1 MPINTWNRLLKHK
14 YISVNNISISTYS
27 KIEKNKPLAVFF
39 HGFGGNYFGL
49 TSLAHELSCKYSILI
64 VELPSHGKSS
74 IANLDHTI
82 LLNAFYISL
91 IKIIKKEF
99 EEPKIIIAHSFG
111 CFIAKNNVI
120 SKKIPTVLIC
130 PVYAPSSSFLKGMFL
145 SQKSSLFMVLSNMP
159 ILSPFK
165 ALFLQ
170 RRWSLQAFINIFE
183 NIFYCQN
190 SIKQLLS
197 QQNLIDIALKKDIFF
212 NNYVKLVINGKSDN
226 TIDKNKK
233 ELSKKLFKHAN
244 IVDLKGGH
252 LLPME
257 SPKEIAKTIINYF

>member
-1 MPINTWNRLLKHK
+1 MPINPWNRLLKHK

-49 TSLAHELSCKYSILI
+49 TPLAYELSCKYSILI

-74 IANLDHTI
+74 IANLNHTI
-82 LLNAFYISL
+82 LLNTFYISL
-91 IKIIKKEF
+91 IITIKKEF
-99 EEPKIIIAHSFG
+99 TDP
-111 CFIAKNNVI
+111 
-120 SKKIPTVLIC
+120 KIPTVLIC
-130 PVYAPSSSFLKGMFL
+130 PVHTPSSSFLKGMLL
-145 SQKSSLFMVLSNMP
+145 SQKSSLFMVLSNIP

-170 RRWSLQAFINIFE
+170 KRWSLQAFINIFE

-226 TIDKNKK
+226 TIDKNRK
-233 ELSKKLFKHAN
+233 ELSK
-244 IVDLKGGH
+244 
-252 LLPME
+252 
-257 SPKEIAKTIINYF
+257 

>member
-1 MPINTWNRLLKHK
+1 MPINPWNRLLKHK

-27 KIEKNKPLAVFF
+27 EIEKNKPLAVFF

-49 TSLAHELSCKYSILI
+49 TPLAHELSCKYSILI

-91 IKIIKKEF
+91 INIIKKEF

-130 PVYAPSSSFLKGMFL
+130 PVYTPSSSFLKGMFL
-145 SQKSSLFMVLSNMP
+145 SQKSSLFMVLSNIP